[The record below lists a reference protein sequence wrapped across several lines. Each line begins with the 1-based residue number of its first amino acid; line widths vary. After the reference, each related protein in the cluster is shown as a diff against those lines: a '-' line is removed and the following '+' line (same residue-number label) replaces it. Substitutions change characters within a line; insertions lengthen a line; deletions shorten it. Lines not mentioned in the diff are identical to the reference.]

1 VVGVVIILEH
11 LSGKEF
17 MLNADLIERIDENP
31 DTMIVLTNGRHYV
44 VRTSR
49 DEVVSRV
56 IEYKRRLAAGPVP
69 AGEG

>member
-1 VVGVVIILEH
+1 
-11 LSGKEF
+11 

-56 IEYKRRLAAGPVP
+56 IAYKRRLAAGPVP

>member
-1 VVGVVIILEH
+1 VIILEH

-49 DEVVSRV
+49 DDVVKRV
-56 IEYKRRLAAGPVP
+56 IEYKRRLAEPPVP